1 MASSSSS
8 TVIAKVQHGLVHRA
22 QTGMGPKKRN
32 LCVYIYIYILI
43 RLCMFFKKINYV
55 SLNRPDGCIVAI
67 N

>member
-1 MASSSSS
+1 M
-8 TVIAKVQHGLVHRA
+8 GLC
-22 QTGMGPKKRN
+22 TGPKLVWGPKN
-32 LCVYIYIYILI
+32 EICVYIYIYILI